1 MKDTAPGFISIFFRL
16 EMLGRFPSNKEASD
30 YGLRESI
37 PVWLPTSDDCPF
49 FTRRVQKVL
58 RELSAW
64 MDGDYKD

>member
-1 MKDTAPGFISIFFRL
+1 
-16 EMLGRFPSNKEASD
+16 MLGRFPSNKEASD

-49 FTRRVQKVL
+49 FTRRVQKGL